1 VAVRR
6 HHRPHPLRAFGKEV
20 RRYRERADISQAQLA
35 DKIHISSSHV
45 GKIERGETRCDR
57 SLAVAMD
64 EILDT
69 TEALPSLW
77 DELVKDAAFPTWF
90 DWPEVEANPDT
101 IVLESYENCVV
112 YGLLQIPDYAGALLR
127 GDEAAVSARMSRQ
140 EILTR
145 EDPPPPRLCV
155 LLAENVLMNE
165 VGDKRIMREQ
175 LEHLLTMSSDRIQIH
190 VVPDPIPTTGTDGS
204 FCIATLADR
213 SELAFVETAARG
225 FTLSER
231 EDIQTL
237 SEKFADIRAR
247 ALPLNLSRDF
257 IRRVMEERWT

>member
-1 VAVRR
+1 MAVRR
-6 HHRPHPLRAFGKEV
+6 HHRPHPLRAFGNEV
-20 RRYRERADISQAQLA
+20 RRYRERVGISQAQLA
-35 DKIHISSSHV
+35 DKIPISSSHV

-64 EILDT
+64 KILDT
-69 TEALPSLW
+69 REALPSLW

-112 YGLLQIPDYAGALLR
+112 YGLLQTPDYAEALLR
-127 GDEAAVSARMSRQ
+127 GNEAAVSTRLGRQ
-140 EILTR
+140 EILRR
-145 EDPPPPRLCV
+145 EDPPPPRLCA
-155 LLAENVLMNE
+155 LLTENVLMNE
-165 VGDKRIMREQ
+165 VGNKKIMREQ
-175 LEHLLTMSSDRIQIH
+175 LEHLLTMSSDRIHIH
-190 VVPDPIPTTGTDGS
+190 VVPHPIPTTGTDGS

-213 SELAFVETAARG
+213 SELGFVETAARG

-231 EDIQTL
+231 DDIQTL

-247 ALPLNLSRDF
+247 ALPLDLSKDF

>member
-1 VAVRR
+1 MRR
-6 HHRPHPLRAFGKEV
+6 HNRPHPLRAFGNEV
-20 RRYRERADISQAQLA
+20 RRYRELAGTSQAQLA
-35 DKIHISSSHV
+35 DKIHISSSHI

-57 SLAVAMD
+57 SIAVTMD

-69 TEALPSLW
+69 RGALPSLW

-101 IVLESYENCVV
+101 IVLESYESCVV
-112 YGLLQIPDYAGALLR
+112 YGLLQTVDYARALLR

-155 LLAENVLMNE
+155 LLSENVLTNE
-165 VGDKRIMREQ
+165 VGDMKIMREQ
-175 LEHLLTMSSDRIQIH
+175 LEHLLTVSSDRVQIH
-190 VVPDPIPTTGTDGS
+190 VVPNPVPSSGTDGS

-213 SELAFVETAARG
+213 SELGFVETPARG

-237 SEKFADIRAR
+237 SEKFADIRAH
-247 ALPLNLSRDF
+247 ALPLDLSRDF